1 MKKQMKHFAW
11 IACMATA
18 MIGLQ
23 SCDNDDKDLAQAPT
37 DIQKAFDA
45 KYPDTHV
52 TEWELDRGEYKAD
65 FYYSDATYT
74 GIEATAYFSQSAQ
87 WLRTE
92 FEVIGLYHSG
102 KLPEA
107 VKTTISREA
116 GTAKVDDVDFIDTPD
131 TDYYL
136 VEIDQEPN
144 DRYLKIGEDGSIL
157 P

>member
-1 MKKQMKHFAW
+1 M
-11 IACMATA
+11 
-18 MIGLQ
+18 
-23 SCDNDDKDLAQAPT
+23 
-37 DIQKAFDA
+37 
-45 KYPDTHV
+45 
-52 TEWELDRGEYKAD
+52 ELDRGEYKAD